1 MYWFNKEQSWSVH
14 EHQMY
19 SVKEGMLG
27 NSYFVIL
34 LVDEAVVKIIEEFL
48 WIREESILGPH

>member
-1 MYWFNKEQSWSVH
+1 
-14 EHQMY
+14 MY
-19 SVKEGMLG
+19 SVKEGMLE

>member
-1 MYWFNKEQSWSVH
+1 
-14 EHQMY
+14 MY

-48 WIREESILGPH
+48 RIREESILGPP